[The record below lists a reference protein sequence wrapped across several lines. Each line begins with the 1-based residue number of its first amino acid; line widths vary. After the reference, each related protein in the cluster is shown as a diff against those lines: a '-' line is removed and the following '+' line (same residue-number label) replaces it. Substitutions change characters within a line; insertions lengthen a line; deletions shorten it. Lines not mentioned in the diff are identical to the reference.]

1 MDVTV
6 HETSIFGDHI
16 YRVFVDGALYEFF
29 ISKKPLTASEQ
40 YDVAQGYKEGL
51 EK

>member
-16 YRVFVDGALYEFF
+16 YRVFVDGALYEYFL
-29 ISKKPLTASEQ
+29 SKEKLTASEQ
-40 YDVAQGYKEGL
+40 YDVAAGYREGL